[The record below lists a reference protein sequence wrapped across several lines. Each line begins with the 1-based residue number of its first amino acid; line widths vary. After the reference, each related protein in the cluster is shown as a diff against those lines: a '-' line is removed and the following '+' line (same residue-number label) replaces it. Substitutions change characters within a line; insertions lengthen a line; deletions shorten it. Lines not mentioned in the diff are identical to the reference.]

1 MFLSAERMVRI
12 IFKEGV
18 MHDRREGLGGP
29 IFFISIPDLKRIAR
43 QKGRNSD
50 ELRWQ

>member
-1 MFLSAERMVRI
+1 MVRI

-18 MHDRREGLGGP
+18 LYDRRGGGGP
-29 IFFISIPDLKRIAR
+29 IFFISIPDLKKIAR

-50 ELRWQ
+50 ELR